1 MRRFIYKKVKFS
13 LSTNT
18 KLKERRL
25 NTIRERKLEVK
36 AAYIEE
42 QVQKE
47 LQANLAEAI
56 EGNQLLSEEEARLNQ
71 ENLFSEDF
79 LEVEDPHP
87 ESVEEAEER
96 LRIELS
102 EDYSVQQE
110 LVNNL
115 LELLEEAQMPRLQ
128 IDGSKKV
135 YQVQNKG
142 TS

>member
-1 MRRFIYKKVKFS
+1 M
-13 LSTNT
+13 NA
-18 KLKERRL
+18 
-25 NTIRERKLEVK
+25 IRQRKLEVK
-36 AAYIEE
+36 EMYIEE

-47 LQANLAEAI
+47 LEANLTDSE
-56 EGNQLLSEEEARLNQ
+56 EGHQLISVEEARLNQ
-71 ENLFSEDF
+71 ENSFSEDF
-79 LEVEDPHP
+79 LEVEYPHP

-115 LELLEEAQMPRLQ
+115 LELLEEAQMPRIQ
-128 IDGSKKV
+128 IDGSRKI

-142 TS
+142 TG

>member
-1 MRRFIYKKVKFS
+1 MKFS

>member
-1 MRRFIYKKVKFS
+1 M
-13 LSTNT
+13 
-18 KLKERRL
+18 
-25 NTIRERKLEVK
+25 EVK
-36 AAYIEE
+36 EIYIEE

-47 LQANLAEAI
+47 LEANLTDSE
-56 EGNQLLSEEEARLNQ
+56 EGNQLISEEEARLNQ

-115 LELLEEAQMPRLQ
+115 HELLEEAQIPRLQ
-128 IDGSKKV
+128 IDGSRKI

-142 TS
+142 NPLPVYFRSKNLSVVN

>member
-1 MRRFIYKKVKFS
+1 M
-13 LSTNT
+13 NA
-18 KLKERRL
+18 
-25 NTIRERKLEVK
+25 IRERKLEVK
-36 AAYIEE
+36 EIYIEE

-47 LQANLAEAI
+47 LEANLTDSE
-56 EGNQLLSEEEARLNQ
+56 EGNQLISEEEARLNQ

-115 LELLEEAQMPRLQ
+115 HELLEEAQIPRLQ
-128 IDGSKKV
+128 IDGSRKI

-142 TS
+142 NPLPVYFRSKK

>member
-1 MRRFIYKKVKFS
+1 MKIS

>member
-1 MRRFIYKKVKFS
+1 M
-13 LSTNT
+13 NA
-18 KLKERRL
+18 
-25 NTIRERKLEVK
+25 IRERKLEVK
-36 AAYIEE
+36 EIYIEE

-47 LQANLAEAI
+47 LEANLTESE
-56 EGNQLLSEEEARLNQ
+56 EGNQLISEEEARLNQ

-115 LELLEEAQMPRLQ
+115 HELLEEAQIPRLQ
-128 IDGSKKV
+128 IDGSRKI

-142 TS
+142 NPLPVYFRSKN

>member
-1 MRRFIYKKVKFS
+1 MKIS

-115 LELLEEAQMPRLQ
+115 LELLEEAQIPRLQ
-128 IDGSKKV
+128 IDGSRKI
-135 YQVQNKG
+135 YQVQLKG
-142 TS
+142 TG

>member
-1 MRRFIYKKVKFS
+1 M
-13 LSTNT
+13 NA
-18 KLKERRL
+18 
-25 NTIRERKLEVK
+25 IRERKLEVK
-36 AAYIEE
+36 EMYIEE

-47 LQANLAEAI
+47 LEANLTDSE
-56 EGNQLLSEEEARLNQ
+56 EGNQLISEEEARLNQ

-115 LELLEEAQMPRLQ
+115 HELLEEAQIPRLQ
-128 IDGSKKV
+128 IDGSRKI

-142 TS
+142 NSLPVDFRSKK

>member
-1 MRRFIYKKVKFS
+1 M
-13 LSTNT
+13 NA
-18 KLKERRL
+18 
-25 NTIRERKLEVK
+25 IRERKLEVK
-36 AAYIEE
+36 EIYIDE

-47 LQANLAEAI
+47 LEANLTDSE
-56 EGNQLLSEEEARLNQ
+56 EGNQLISEEEARLNQ

-115 LELLEEAQMPRLQ
+115 HELLEEAQIPRLQ
-128 IDGSKKV
+128 IDGSRKI

-142 TS
+142 NSLPVYFRSKK

>member
-1 MRRFIYKKVKFS
+1 M
-13 LSTNT
+13 NA
-18 KLKERRL
+18 
-25 NTIRERKLEVK
+25 IRERKLEVK
-36 AAYIEE
+36 KNYIAE
-42 QVQKE
+42 QVQNE
-47 LQANLAEAI
+47 LQANLTDVAH
-56 EGNQLLSEEEARLNQ
+56 GNQLISEEEARLNQ

-115 LELLEEAQMPRLQ
+115 HELLEEAQIPRLQ
-128 IDGSKKV
+128 IDGSRKI

-142 TS
+142 NPLPVKKLISG

>member
-1 MRRFIYKKVKFS
+1 M
-13 LSTNT
+13 NA
-18 KLKERRL
+18 
-25 NTIRERKLEVK
+25 IRERKLEVK
-36 AAYIEE
+36 EIYIEE

-47 LQANLAEAI
+47 LEANLTESE
-56 EGNQLLSEEEARLNQ
+56 EGNQLISEEEARLNQ

-115 LELLEEAQMPRLQ
+115 HELLEEAQIPRLQ
-128 IDGSKKV
+128 IDGSRKI

-142 TS
+142 NPLPVHFRSKN

>member
-1 MRRFIYKKVKFS
+1 M
-13 LSTNT
+13 NA
-18 KLKERRL
+18 
-25 NTIRERKLEVK
+25 IRERKLEVK
-36 AAYIEE
+36 EIYIEE

-47 LQANLAEAI
+47 LEANLTESE
-56 EGNQLLSEEEARLNQ
+56 EGNQLISEEEARLNQ

-115 LELLEEAQMPRLQ
+115 HELLEEAQIPRLQ
-128 IDGSKKV
+128 IDGSRKI

-142 TS
+142 NPLPVHFRSKK

>member
-1 MRRFIYKKVKFS
+1 M
-13 LSTNT
+13 NA
-18 KLKERRL
+18 
-25 NTIRERKLEVK
+25 IRERKLEVK
-36 AAYIEE
+36 EIYIEE

-47 LQANLAEAI
+47 LEANLTESE
-56 EGNQLLSEEEARLNQ
+56 EGNQLISEEEARLNQ

-115 LELLEEAQMPRLQ
+115 HELLEEAQIPRLQ
-128 IDGSKKV
+128 IDGSRKI

-142 TS
+142 NPLPVYFRSKIDQ

>member
-1 MRRFIYKKVKFS
+1 M
-13 LSTNT
+13 NA
-18 KLKERRL
+18 
-25 NTIRERKLEVK
+25 IRERKLEVK
-36 AAYIEE
+36 EIYIEE

-47 LQANLAEAI
+47 LEANLTDSE
-56 EGNQLLSEEEARLNQ
+56 EGNQLISEEEARLNQ

-115 LELLEEAQMPRLQ
+115 HELLEEAQIPRLQ
-128 IDGSKKV
+128 IDGSRKI

-142 TS
+142 KTSGLLPVKKLSVVN

>member
-1 MRRFIYKKVKFS
+1 M
-13 LSTNT
+13 
-18 KLKERRL
+18 KESRL
-25 NTIRERKLEVK
+25 YAIRERKLEVK
-36 AAYIEE
+36 NIFIEE
-42 QVQKE
+42 TVQKE
-47 LQANLAEAI
+47 LEANL
-56 EGNQLLSEEEARLNQ
+56 NQSEDGAQLISEEEARLNA
-71 ENLFSEDF
+71 ENVFAEDF

-115 LELLEEAQMPRLQ
+115 LELLEEAQIPRLQ
-128 IDGSKKV
+128 VDGSRKI

-142 TS
+142 LGFR

>member
-1 MRRFIYKKVKFS
+1 M
-13 LSTNT
+13 
-18 KLKERRL
+18 
-25 NTIRERKLEVK
+25 RKLQVK
-36 AAYIEE
+36 RNYIEE

-47 LQANLAEAI
+47 LEANLTDAI
-56 EGNQLLSEEEARLNQ
+56 EGNQLMSEEESRQNQ
-71 ENLFSEDF
+71 ENQFSEDF

-115 LELLEEAQMPRLQ
+115 LELLEEAQIPRLQ
-128 IDGSKKV
+128 IDGSRKI
-135 YQVQNKG
+135 YQVQLKG
-142 TS
+142 TG

>member
-1 MRRFIYKKVKFS
+1 M
-13 LSTNT
+13 
-18 KLKERRL
+18 KEGRL
-25 NTIRERKLEVK
+25 HAIRDRKLEVK
-36 AAYIEE
+36 NIFIEE
-42 QVQKE
+42 TVQKE
-47 LQANLAEAI
+47 LEANL
-56 EGNQLLSEEEARLNQ
+56 NQSEDGAQLISEEEARLNA
-71 ENLFSEDF
+71 ENVFSEDF

-115 LELLEEAQMPRLQ
+115 LELLEEAQIPRLQ
-128 IDGSKKV
+128 VDGSRKI

-142 TS
+142 LGFR

>member
-1 MRRFIYKKVKFS
+1 M
-13 LSTNT
+13 NA
-18 KLKERRL
+18 
-25 NTIRERKLEVK
+25 IRERKMEVK
-36 AAYIEE
+36 EIYIEE

-47 LQANLAEAI
+47 LEANLTDSE
-56 EGNQLLSEEEARLNQ
+56 EGNQLISEEEARLNQ

-115 LELLEEAQMPRLQ
+115 HELLEEAQIPRLQ
-128 IDGSKKV
+128 IDGSRKI

-142 TS
+142 NPLPVYFRSKKLSVVN

>member
-1 MRRFIYKKVKFS
+1 M
-13 LSTNT
+13 NA
-18 KLKERRL
+18 
-25 NTIRERKLEVK
+25 IRERKLEVK
-36 AAYIEE
+36 EIYIEE

-47 LQANLAEAI
+47 LEANLTESE
-56 EGNQLLSEEEARLNQ
+56 EGNQLISEEEARLNQ

-115 LELLEEAQMPRLQ
+115 HELLEEAQIPRLQ
-128 IDGSKKV
+128 IDGSRKI

-142 TS
+142 NPLPVHFWSKN

>member
-1 MRRFIYKKVKFS
+1 MKFS

-47 LQANLAEAI
+47 LEANLAEAI

>member
-1 MRRFIYKKVKFS
+1 M
-13 LSTNT
+13 NA
-18 KLKERRL
+18 
-25 NTIRERKLEVK
+25 IRERKLEVK
-36 AAYIEE
+36 EIYIEE

-47 LQANLAEAI
+47 LEANLTESE
-56 EGNQLLSEEEARLNQ
+56 EGNQLISEEEARLNQ

-115 LELLEEAQMPRLQ
+115 HELLEEAQIPRLQ
-128 IDGSKKV
+128 IDGSRKI

-142 TS
+142 NPLPVKKLISGLPTFKLQK

>member
-1 MRRFIYKKVKFS
+1 M
-13 LSTNT
+13 NA
-18 KLKERRL
+18 
-25 NTIRERKLEVK
+25 IRERKLEVK
-36 AAYIEE
+36 EMYIEE

-47 LQANLAEAI
+47 LEANLTDSE
-56 EGNQLLSEEEARLNQ
+56 EGNQLISEEEARLNQ

-115 LELLEEAQMPRLQ
+115 HELLEEAQIPRLQ
-128 IDGSKKV
+128 IDGSRKI

-142 TS
+142 IG

>member
-1 MRRFIYKKVKFS
+1 M
-13 LSTNT
+13 NA
-18 KLKERRL
+18 
-25 NTIRERKLEVK
+25 IRERKLEVK
-36 AAYIEE
+36 EIYIEE

-47 LQANLAEAI
+47 LEANLTESE
-56 EGNQLLSEEEARLNQ
+56 EGNQLISEEEARLNQ

-115 LELLEEAQMPRLQ
+115 HELLEEAQIPRLQ
-128 IDGSKKV
+128 IDGSRKI

-142 TS
+142 NPLPVYFRSKK

>member
-1 MRRFIYKKVKFS
+1 M
-13 LSTNT
+13 
-18 KLKERRL
+18 KE
-25 NTIRERKLEVK
+25 K
-36 AAYIEE
+36 YIEE
-42 QVQKE
+42 QVAKE
-47 LQANLAEAI
+47 LDNNITESE
-56 EGNQLLSEEEARLNQ
+56 EGNQLISEEEARLNQ

-115 LELLEEAQMPRLQ
+115 LELIEEAQMPRLQ
-128 IDGSKKV
+128 IDGSRKI

-142 TS
+142 NLVEQYSNYFRLSSHSKIRTGSTSLKSI